1 MTHPI
6 SKIDFSLTPRIFK
19 LAIPVIATAQMD
31 NVVGIATLYMVGKL
45 GPGAI
50 STVGISWQI
59 IVVIMV
65 TMMAIT
71 TGTFALVAQ
80 AIGAGSARDASA
92 ITKQAITLMSILSV
106 GISLFGIVATPTMLT
121 FLSVPPDVAD
131 LAKPYLEVFFASLIL
146 IALTYT
152 QMTCFYAAGNTRT
165 PLYIILITNVITI
178 IASYGFIFGVWG
190 LPTLGVVGSA
200 YGMIV
205 GRVLSVAF
213 FFWALYSGRFAITLL
228 PDTSYRLN
236 RDLAG
241 RILKIGIPAGLQG
254 LFRNGS
260 GLIFLKFVALTT
272 ASTAALAA
280 FSIGNQVERVV
291 RRTSLSFGTVA
302 TTLVGQSIGAKDPDE
317 AERRGWTTLVIS
329 ILSLALM
336 GLPVIFFAYPT
347 MALFTD
353 ASDVIAIGVLYLYA
367 IALSEPFMC
376 AATTAGGGLQ
386 GAGDT
391 VPALVYT
398 LVSQWLIRLPAA
410 YILAFPLG
418 YDTTGLWIAL
428 VIFSA
433 LQGILTARKFLKGEW
448 KTRRI

>member
-1 MTHPI
+1 M
-6 SKIDFSLTPRIFK
+6 
-19 LAIPVIATAQMD
+19 
-31 NVVGIATLYMVGKL
+31 
-45 GPGAI
+45 
-50 STVGISWQI
+50 
-59 IVVIMV
+59 
-65 TMMAIT
+65 
-71 TGTFALVAQ
+71 
-80 AIGAGSARDASA
+80 
-92 ITKQAITLMSILSV
+92 
-106 GISLFGIVATPTMLT
+106 
-121 FLSVPPDVAD
+121 
-131 LAKPYLEVFFASLIL
+131 
-146 IALTYT
+146 
-152 QMTCFYAAGNTRT
+152 
-165 PLYIILITNVITI
+165 
-178 IASYGFIFGVWG
+178 
-190 LPTLGVVGSA
+190 
-200 YGMIV
+200 
-205 GRVLSVAF
+205 AF

-353 ASDVIAIGVLYLYA
+353 ASDVIAIGILYLYA

>member
-1 MTHPI
+1 MTHPT

-19 LAIPVIATAQMD
+19 LAVPVIATSQMD
-31 NVVGIATLYMVGKL
+31 NVVGIATIYMVGKL
-45 GPGAI
+45 GPTAI

-65 TMMAIT
+65 SMMAIT

-92 ITKQAITLMSILSV
+92 TTKQSLTLMSLLSIGV
-106 GISLFGIVATPTMLT
+106 SPFGIIATPTMLT
-121 FLSVPPDVAD
+121 FLSVPPDVVD
-131 LAKPYLEVFFASLIL
+131 LAKPYLQVFFASLIL
-146 IALTYT
+146 MALTYT
-152 QMTCFYAAGNTRT
+152 QMTCFHAAGDTRT
-165 PLYIILITNVITI
+165 PFYITLITNIITV

-205 GRVLSVAF
+205 GRILSVAL

-228 PDTSYRLN
+228 PDTSYRLR

-260 GLIFLKFVALTT
+260 GLIFLKFVALTS

-329 ILSLALM
+329 ILSLALL
-336 GLPVIFFAYPT
+336 GLPVVFFARPI

-353 ASDVIAIGVLYLYA
+353 ASDVIAIGILYLYA
-367 IALSEPFMC
+367 IALAEPFMC

-391 VPALVYT
+391 VPALIYT
-398 LVSQWLIRLPAA
+398 LVSQWLIRLPTA